1 MTSIAKKKLV
11 STRLQKLNLTKMYK
25 QIAANKRNT
34 IFIMLG
40 FVLLVTAIGAA
51 IAYFV
56 GDWWV
61 TAWVLIV
68 AAIYALVQYFLAGSL
83 AVAMTG
89 AKEITKHDN
98 PRLYN
103 TVENLAIT
111 AGLPM
116 PKVYIINDAAPNA
129 FATGR
134 DPEHAIVAATT
145 GLLDIMD
152 NKELTAVMAH
162 ELSHVKNYDIRVS
175 MITFGLVCVVGFI
188 SDLGVRMMWLT
199 SHADDDDRSPIG
211 LIVIILTSLL
221 APIIA
226 SIAQMAV
233 SREREYLAD
242 ASAAHL
248 TRYPEGMISALK
260 KLDTHARPMKQQNP
274 ATEALFIN
282 NPLRKNAVNNL
293 FSTHPPI
300 EKRIERLEHAKEKF

>member
-1 MTSIAKKKLV
+1 
-11 STRLQKLNLTKMYK
+11 MYK

-34 IFIMLG
+34 ILIMIG
-40 FVLLVTAIGAA
+40 FVVVIAALGALF
-51 IAYFV
+51 AYLFD
-56 GDWWV
+56 DWWIS
-61 TAWVLIV
+61 AWVLIIAV
-68 AAIYALVQYFLAGSL
+68 IYAVVQYFLSASL

-89 AKEITKHDN
+89 AKEIHKKDH

-103 TVENLAIT
+103 TVENLTIT

-116 PKVYIINDAAPNA
+116 PKVYIINDSAPNA

-134 DPEHAIVAATT
+134 DPKHAIVAATT

-175 MITFGLVCVVGFI
+175 MITFGLVCVVGLI
-188 SDLGVRMMWLT
+188 ADLGTRMIFLT
-199 SHADDDDRSPIG
+199 RARDDEDNSPIG
-211 LIVIILTSLL
+211 LIVMLLVSIL
-221 APIIA
+221 APVAA
-226 SIAQMAV
+226 SLAQFAV

-242 ASAAHL
+242 ASAVQL

-260 KLDTHARPMKQQNP
+260 KLDTHARPMKRQNP
-274 ATEALFIN
+274 ATEALYIN
-282 NPLRKNAVNNL
+282 NPLRKSAVNTL

-300 EKRIERLEHAKEKF
+300 EKRIERLEHGKNTF

>member
-1 MTSIAKKKLV
+1 
-11 STRLQKLNLTKMYK
+11 MYK

-34 IFIMLG
+34 IFIMIG
-40 FVLLVTAIGAA
+40 FVLFIAAIGAA
-51 IAYFV
+51 FAYFFH
-56 GDWWV
+56 DWWISV
-61 TAWVLIV
+61 WVIV
-68 AAIYALVQYFLAGSL
+68 IALMYAIIQYFASGPL

-89 AKEITKHDN
+89 AREIKKRDN

-175 MITFGLVCVVGFI
+175 MITFGLVCIVGFI
-188 SDLGVRMMWLT
+188 SDLGIRMMWLT
-199 SHADDDDRSPIG
+199 SDHDNEDSSPVG
-211 LIVIILTSLL
+211 LIVIVLTSIL
-221 APIIA
+221 APIVA

-260 KLDTHARPMKQQNP
+260 KLDTHARPMKHQNP

-282 NPLRKNAVNNL
+282 NPLRKSAINNL

-300 EKRIERLEHAKEKF
+300 EKRIERLERGKDKF

>member
-1 MTSIAKKKLV
+1 
-11 STRLQKLNLTKMYK
+11 MYK

-34 IFIMLG
+34 VLIILG
-40 FVLLVTAIGAA
+40 FVLLITGIGGVV
-51 IAYFV
+51 AYSLQDWFV
-56 GDWWV
+56 V
-61 TAWVLIV
+61 AWVLII
-68 AAIYALVQYFLAGSL
+68 AAIYATVQYFASASL

-89 AKEITKHDN
+89 AKQIQKKDN
-98 PRLYN
+98 PRLWN

-111 AGLPM
+111 TGLPM
-116 PKVYIINDAAPNA
+116 PKVYIIQDAAPNA

-134 DPEHAIVAATT
+134 DPKHAVVAATT

-162 ELSHVKNYDIRVS
+162 EMSHIKNYDIRVS

-188 SDLGVRMMWLT
+188 ADVGVRMMVYT
-199 SHADDDDRSPIG
+199 SRHDSDDNSPIG
-211 LIVIILTSLL
+211 LIVVVLVSIL
-221 APIIA
+221 APIAA
-226 SIAQMAV
+226 SLAQMAV

-242 ASAAHL
+242 ASAAHM

-260 KLDTHARPMKQQNP
+260 KLDVHARPMKQQNP

-282 NPLRKNAVNNL
+282 NPLRKGAMHNL

-300 EKRIERLEHAKEKF
+300 EKRIERLEHGKNKF